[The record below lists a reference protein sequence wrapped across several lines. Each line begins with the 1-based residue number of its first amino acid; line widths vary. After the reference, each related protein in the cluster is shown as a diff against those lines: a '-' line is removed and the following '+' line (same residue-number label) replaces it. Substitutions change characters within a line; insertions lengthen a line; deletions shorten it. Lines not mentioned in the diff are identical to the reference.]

1 MSPSLPSTF
10 SRYSLKPGAGFDALK
25 IVQDSLVQPK
35 RGEVLIALKVSLD
48 LSSGEPEELQLISRV
63 LQAVSLNYRDLVIA
77 LGRSCCSSCAFSC
90 R

>member
-35 RGEVLIALKVSLD
+35 RGEVLIAVKVSLD
-48 LSSGEPEELQLISRV
+48 LSSGSPDEL
-63 LQAVSLNYRDLVIA
+63 
-77 LGRSCCSSCAFSC
+77 
-90 R
+90 